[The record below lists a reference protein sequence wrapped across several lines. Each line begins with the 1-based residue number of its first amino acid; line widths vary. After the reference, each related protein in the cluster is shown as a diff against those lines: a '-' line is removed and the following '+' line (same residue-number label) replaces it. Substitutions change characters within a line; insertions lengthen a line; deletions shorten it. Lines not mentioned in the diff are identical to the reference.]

1 MCITC
6 TLFDFIIYQFL
17 CALSKSSRLSTL
29 SWSIPRWFWGWARLL
44 RKNILAR
51 PGCWVMLDVD
61 DGENNSPPQIPFL
74 LGSEI
79 EKKKSWKESQLAEN
93 VEHFSIQDKDC
104 VRRQILECN
113 GLFMRLTI
121 FAGSP
126 ILFGSPAHSLHPFRV
141 ENAAIALHQNQ
152 SGYEVEQAI
161 S

>member
-1 MCITC
+1 
-6 TLFDFIIYQFL
+6 
-17 CALSKSSRLSTL
+17 
-29 SWSIPRWFWGWARLL
+29 
-44 RKNILAR
+44 
-51 PGCWVMLDVD
+51 MLDVD

-79 EKKKSWKESQLAEN
+79 EKKTSSKERASGKESQLAEN

-126 ILFGSPAHSLHPFRV
+126 ILFGGPAHSLHPFRV